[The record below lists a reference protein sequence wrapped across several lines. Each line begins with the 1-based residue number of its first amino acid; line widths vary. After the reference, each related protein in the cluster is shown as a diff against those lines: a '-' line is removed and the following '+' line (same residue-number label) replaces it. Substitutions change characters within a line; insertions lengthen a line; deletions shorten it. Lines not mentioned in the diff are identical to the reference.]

1 MIVKSRVKEEE
12 NSYNSYA
19 MVDTEEVN
27 LDMPIKYLK
36 TKELIVVTIYYLYIF
51 LLLLHFMNIC
61 QLESILYYQFFIKYY
76 I

>member
-36 TKELIVVTIYYLYIF
+36 TKELIIEKRKFADVP
-51 LLLLHFMNIC
+51 
-61 QLESILYYQFFIKYY
+61 
-76 I
+76 